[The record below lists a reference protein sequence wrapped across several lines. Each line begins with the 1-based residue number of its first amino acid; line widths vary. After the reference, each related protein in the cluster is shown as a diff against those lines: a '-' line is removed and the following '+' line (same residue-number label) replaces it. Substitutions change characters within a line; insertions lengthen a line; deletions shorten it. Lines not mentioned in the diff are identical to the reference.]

1 MELLKWYEIR
11 NSLNY
16 KSKSGRAKTSKVYK
30 NKERSAMLKERKLL
44 VRRGFVM
51 YVVGLFYLLLM
62 GDSTEA
68 KALIPGLSIKSIKK
82 SALSQKIDLR
92 EYAFNEGTDY
102 EKSFQ
107 EAQEF
112 IPLHELVIWQDD
124 FKDPSQSGFISVT
137 KMKDFDGNPVNL
149 EQSLQIFGIDFDGD
163 LQEEILLVPRII
175 SGNYYRATILKKFFD
190 YYQPIAISEI
200 TGDFCYVVDIRDL
213 NQDQHPDLIL
223 GCSSGA
229 SSYQDIREVFWFS
242 GDRLQTQVFNQW
254 VRLRDFNQDG
264 IFELLVDSVGGTSG
278 SHAQW
283 AYWTDIY
290 VWNGQRYEKDN
301 ARYPEYYKEEL
312 IPGYL
317 SEILS
322 YSESSTE
329 NMMVILDRVILIQQA
344 ENIIQSGQT
353 EINSSP
359 LYPIRARLP
368 NQQRQEL

>member
-1 MELLKWYEIR
+1 MLREKNLL
-11 NSLNY
+11 
-16 KSKSGRAKTSKVYK
+16 
-30 NKERSAMLKERKLL
+30 M
-44 VRRGFVM
+44 RRGFVM
-51 YVVGLFYLLLM
+51 YLVGLFYLFSL
-62 GDSTEA
+62 GESTEA
-68 KALIPGLSIKSIKK
+68 KSFIPGLSIKSIKK
-82 SALSQKIDLR
+82 SAHSQKIDFR
-92 EYAFNEGTDY
+92 EYTFNEGTGY

-112 IPLHELVIWQDD
+112 IPLSEVVIWQDD
-124 FKDPSQSGFISVT
+124 FKDPSQSGFVSVT

-190 YYQPIAISEI
+190 YYQPIAVSEI

-213 NQDQHPDLIL
+213 NQDQRPDLIL

-229 SSYQDIREVFWFS
+229 SSYQDIREIFWFS
-242 GDRLQTQVFNQW
+242 GDHLQTEVFNQW

-278 SHAQW
+278 SHSQW

-290 VWNGQRYEKDN
+290 IWNGQRYEKDN

-322 YSESSTE
+322 YSESSTD
-329 NMMVILDRVILIQQA
+329 NMMIIMDRVILIQQA
-344 ENIIQSGQT
+344 ENIIRSGQLD
-353 EINSSP
+353 IDSGLLHP
-359 LYPIRARLP
+359 VKARLR
-368 NQQRQEL
+368 NQQRPEL